1 MKKELKEKTLITT
14 FLATVTSIIFTGC
27 GASLMPSPE
36 TLKNSS
42 VEDFLEKQGFSW
54 DDKEEIYELRAT
66 KNRKLDKEGDWTM
79 SFKEL
84 YHKRFTEYCGSKG
97 GKVESPDMWQNR
109 VFSIKSDSFKTNT
122 MISDKLNT
130 NIKNWGKIS
139 HLCTINDEPLFGY
152 SFTKKKIDRAGDL
165 GVIKDQ
171 PDVKKYKYEVWYQRA
186 WDIGIESNLWWN
198 IEAYAVPIKP
208 QDFEEAKL
216 FISSYLKHN
225 DFEKDKKA
233 QQPAI
238 QTDKNYTTPSS
249 GFRRF

>member
-1 MKKELKEKTLITT
+1 MKKTLLTT
-14 FLATVTSIIFTGC
+14 FLATVTAIVLTGC
-27 GASLMPSPE
+27 GASSMPSPE
-36 TLKNSS
+36 ALKKSS
-42 VEDFLEKQGFSW
+42 VEDFLEGQGFSW

-84 YHKRFTEYCGSKG
+84 YHKRFTEYCSSQG
-97 GKVESPDMWQNR
+97 GKVESPDVWQNR
-109 VFSIKSDSFKTNT
+109 VFSIGQNSQKAST
-122 MISDKLNT
+122 MVYSKLNA
-130 NIKNWGKIS
+130 NIKNWEKIGVV
-139 HLCTINDEPLFGY
+139 CTVNDVPLFGY
-152 SFTKKKIDRAGDL
+152 LFTKKKMDRAGDL

-198 IEAYAVPIKP
+198 IEAYAVPIKA

>member
-1 MKKELKEKTLITT
+1 MKKTLLTT

-27 GASLMPSPE
+27 GASSMPSPE
-36 TLKNSS
+36 TLKKSS
-42 VEDFLEKQGFSW
+42 VEDFLEEQGFSW
-54 DDKEEIYELRAT
+54 DDKEEIYELT
-66 KNRKLDKEGDWTM
+66 VSKSRKLDQEGAWTV

-97 GKVESPDMWQNR
+97 GKIESPDVWQNR

-122 MISDKLNT
+122 MISGKLND
-130 NIKNWGKIS
+130 NIKNWEKIS
-139 HLCTINDEPLFGY
+139 NLCTIENMPLFGY
-152 SFTKKKIDRAGDL
+152 SFASKNIDVTG
-165 GVIKDQ
+165 KY
-171 PDVKKYKYEVWYQRA
+171 KKYGIG
-186 WDIGIESNLWWN
+186 DIWWN

-225 DFEKDKKA
+225 HFEEDKKA